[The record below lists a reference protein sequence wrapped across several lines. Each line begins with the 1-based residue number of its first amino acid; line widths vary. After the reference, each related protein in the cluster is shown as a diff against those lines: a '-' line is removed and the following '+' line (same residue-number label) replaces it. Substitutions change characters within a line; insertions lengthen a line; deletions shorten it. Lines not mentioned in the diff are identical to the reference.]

1 MVLQVRVARDL
12 HLLLLLLCSCCSAV
26 LLMKQKTI
34 KSTEDPILKK

>member
-12 HLLLLLLCSCCSAV
+12 HLLLLLCSCCSAM

-34 KSTEDPILKK
+34 KPAGVPILKK